1 MNQSCYAFL
10 GGPVRQKGAALVVG
24 LILLVVITLIGVSAM
39 QSTTLQEKMAGNLRD
54 SNLSFQ
60 AAEVGLRFCENILTQ
75 DYQFQVAAL
84 NLGAINTPPQARPL
98 DQTWQ
103 IDNPATPVV
112 EGPAVW
118 LWSLDENQ
126 AGFPNT
132 NLRLDPNPNPANA
145 PSTST
150 PFWWAEAGRGAAW
163 WAAANNIQVLP
174 ANTLD
179 GLSANP
185 GCVMEAY
192 IYAPTDTTPA
202 AAAFKRS
209 RAADGIVVRNETA
222 FSRQRNYYRITARGL
237 GGSNTAVTML
247 QSGIYRLYY
256 VAAP

>member
-150 PFWWAEAGRGAAW
+150 PFWCCLLYTSR
-163 WAAANNIQVLP
+163 
-174 ANTLD
+174 
-179 GLSANP
+179 
-185 GCVMEAY
+185 CV
-192 IYAPTDTTPA
+192 
-202 AAAFKRS
+202 
-209 RAADGIVVRNETA
+209 
-222 FSRQRNYYRITARGL
+222 
-237 GGSNTAVTML
+237 
-247 QSGIYRLYY
+247 
-256 VAAP
+256 